1 MQSLTIDIP
10 TNGHKKLAA
19 NLELPAN
26 RKANHLAIFAHCFT
40 CHSDFAAVRNISR
53 ALTSQGFGV
62 VRFDFTGLGDSD
74 GEFASTNFSAN
85 VADIMA
91 VQQYITDNFQ
101 APELLIGHSLG
112 GAAALVAAAELN
124 AIKAVATIG
133 TPADIQHVAHL
144 LSAGIAEILEK
155 GEAMVNIGGRP
166 FRIQKQFLDDLKKR
180 DLLDILKNLRKPL
193 LILHSPQDTIVRI
206 ENAAKIYSA
215 AFHPKS
221 FVSLD
226 GANHLL
232 TNPQDSVY
240 VGNVIGTWAKRYF
253 STKEKEVIEE
263 NKTKGE
269 QVVAHLELANNF
281 TTQINTKKH
290 TLVADEPHNVGGDD
304 YGPSP
309 YELLNAALG
318 ACTVMTLKLYAER
331 KKWALKEVYVYLSHE
346 KKHHEDADNQAPGQ
360 GSKIDH
366 IIKKIEL
373 VGDLTNEQRAKLKE
387 ISSRCPVHRTL
398 EGTTIIDT
406 ELI

>member
-10 TNGHKKLAA
+10 SNGHKKLAA
-19 NLELPAN
+19 SLELPAS

-40 CHSDFAAVRNISR
+40 CNSDFAAVRNISR

-62 VRFDFTGLGDSD
+62 VRFDFTGLGNSD
-74 GEFASTNFSAN
+74 GEFVNTNFSAN
-85 VADIMA
+85 VADIRA

-133 TPADIQHVAHL
+133 APADIQHVAHL
-144 LSAGIAEILEK
+144 LSAGIDEILEK

-193 LILHSPQDTIVRI
+193 LVLHSPQDTIVSI
-206 ENAAKIYSA
+206 ENAAKIYGA

-221 FVSLD
+221 FISLD
-226 GANHLL
+226 GADHLL
-232 TNPQDSVY
+232 TNKQDSVY

-253 STKEKEVIEE
+253 STKEVIEE

-281 TTQINTKKH
+281 TTEISTKKH
-290 TLVADEPHNVGGDD
+290 TLVADEPHSVGGDD

-318 ACTVMTLKLYAER
+318 ACTAMTLKLYAER

-346 KKHHEDADNQAPGQ
+346 KKHREDADNQTAGQ

-366 IIKKIEL
+366 ITKKIEL
-373 VGDLTNEQRAKLKE
+373 IGDLTDEQRAKLKE

-406 ELI
+406 ELV